1 MAVTSLAQQLSRLRV
16 PQTSQLVDKKKK
28 ASFLFHSREAA
39 DIDRDTF
46 YSIGIDGLSELISI
60 DRNAFEQFEN
70 SLFDVSSKNFVR
82 SIENTETNEKLN
94 EEIKSFLINC
104 SPYFLLKPTAQALE
118 WMISRYQVNEYNIDS
133 LFMLAL
139 PYYETKLFPRLL
151 QLINLK
157 SSPSWFWLQPVK
169 KEGLPLSK
177 TALFNRAS
185 TDMAFFKFVLD
196 MPKTALQYYSG
207 KPEQLSNLFAF
218 FCTTIIGA
226 LNQTAKITELQ
237 VTHLLPA
244 IKSGLTKKSSK
255 VNDYT
260 ASVYMIVSFL
270 LSKTRLSEMVV
281 TELLFRVIKIFS
293 KQRLI
298 NESILLMTLLCQCNA
313 QVNMD
318 SLTILFN
325 VEKELM
331 KSLSDTVNRGI
342 SIFPIIRA
350 IFNSYLSLKQKK
362 KTSNM
367 TTECQNLVIKIL
379 DEIKF
384 SKEEAEE
391 VFRLFINKCK
401 IKSEKQNKKVEF
413 LVAQLKTLER
423 RYPDAFDTIISDP
436 KYSKTAKALFSLT
449 PAYMGQMSLFND
461 LRHPN
466 PAVRANAVKSVEHS
480 FEPRESTWLSEVI
493 SERLLDENPLVV
505 NAVLKLDTD
514 FLISLLTKQRFVEH
528 LMEAAL
534 KIWHEN
540 SPKWRKVVPRLLNQF
555 CKAMEEAT
563 ELRTERNVLLTVV
576 PYLLSGNVAA
586 ARIVLE
592 QSLLSDQVPFLKKLK
607 NELKNIKDDDEARI
621 VSSVWDVL
629 QDQSS
634 LPLLDV
640 ILQFQ
645 NLKFDVEKS
654 LTMLLAASAIRA
666 EIDPTKSTLVL
677 DWLWAM
683 IKDDKIS
690 LSKAHVSKDTIGK
703 IMDVPRNGGIPLSVV
718 HHLIVKLVG
727 CTELRVPHD
736 CQGWYK
742 FDNPSQQFLLK
753 MFKICS
759 QIHQSMR
766 KNYLKEFNHVTKQL
780 FQTRLTKKEYGKLL
794 CSMIMES
801 KEVSEFCLLLLHDQ
815 LKSEAADNKEDR
827 LWTVE
832 LSPSNLLVPVLLI
845 TLSSSNSEIR
855 GQALS
860 MIKNINGHCAGKTTP
875 YSRFLKQLENWEEEM
890 IVDCE
895 QLFIALYMLLS
906 PDPSVEGDLQE
917 AMRQDMRK
925 VRELLFDM
933 ITDPSTPLAVTSSL
947 LSVLSHVSSAQIMTK
962 LLPIGIQIFE
972 KHSANANEV
981 LGANENAIIGCILER
996 VERSIVSVFED
1007 EKSWVFVE
1015 KCLSM
1020 GKNGQDAPSV
1030 VFLNKITREFF
1041 DDLPLTA
1048 RTKLIE
1054 QVVKIITEIEVNEVH
1069 SAASAMMKRI
1079 SIDAATILNILHA
1092 MRDAQVATAPGQKAK
1107 KRWSQT
1113 PNYLMLGTNDWKRG
1127 VCLLELIQNKK
1138 KLTDSYRLIAP
1149 LFDILKVC
1157 LRFEEQGPVEYTK
1170 QLLLTTI
1177 SLCLRKSAEEDK
1189 LKMLPPSAVPVES
1202 VVDCIRVS
1210 QNPQTHH
1217 HALSVLSLVA
1227 GLKPEEVLHNVMPVF
1242 TFMGSSVIRLD
1253 DAYSFQVTLK
1263 TVETII
1269 PILVQS
1275 VDTGN
1280 ANRDQI
1286 KEVLQVFAGAVL
1298 DIPEHR
1304 RLSLIHKLLIT
1315 LDEDGGYLWLF
1326 ICQVLASSVLEP
1338 EPRPPNSTELSN
1350 RKFKTLQDLCLE
1362 FSPTAT
1368 LQAMHSIMK
1377 HVTSLPHDKESAKKS
1392 TNERYSMDTSNSN
1405 KDMDFMVFDV
1415 ERNSGKQLRHYKYN
1429 LLNFISG
1436 LFSAEQF
1443 VSMMVRYNNGEM
1455 SDDERES
1462 LLLCFQQLVEGILG
1476 YMKEVSSQVDLTVN
1490 QPSAK
1495 YWKAMLNLI
1504 YDLLSKTN
1512 ALLPSEMFLEV
1523 VGSLLPHKIPK
1534 MRRRVMELLNWQLQS
1549 SIPLAP
1555 EGLRSLL
1562 PTLLAI
1568 VRDRKAL
1575 VSQEV
1580 LLNRQ
1585 TALISI
1591 KLLARKI
1598 ASLYPDDFQEALD
1611 MLTKLVQEGSRCET
1625 NEETAVTACAI
1636 LCVAELLSCI
1646 GLKAIV
1652 QLPKFMPALMS
1663 ILSAT
1668 SATTNVPEFLLTSV
1682 ITTLL
1687 KVLEYHSSF
1696 ISPYLSDI
1704 LMEVALISAKFEK
1717 QTDSKSDVVNLKINS
1732 VLTNISEKV
1741 PMRLMVPA
1749 IVASYSDL
1757 LEKREFAALPV
1768 VLSVLSSSSQQQHHL
1783 KSIIQSFL
1791 MKVLSFREEYWK
1803 AAGDC
1808 LIAVEKAT
1816 VSCVIAHVLKLNEK
1830 EFHSFCKE
1838 LVMRTSTQLK
1848 MITLFKVLQRLSET
1862 LKSLFLPFSKEFQS
1876 KVIDALNLK
1885 KNENRK
1891 RSAELLEATIGY
1903 LLNVFK
1909 YDNERSVTETYF
1921 KSLMPALVNQ
1931 LENEICIQENLFDN
1945 LLIPCL
1951 ANLAKCLSDD
1961 SLWKKFNYEILLKTQ
1976 HENVK
1981 VRLAAVK
1988 AVCEVAKKLGDSY
2001 LPLLPES
2008 IPFLA
2013 ELLEDEEEE
2022 VERTCRSVVQDME
2035 TVLGEQISKYFS
2047 K

>member
-28 ASFLFHSREAA
+28 TSFLFQSREAA

-60 DRNAFEQFEN
+60 NRNAFEHFAN

-118 WMISRYQVNEYNIDS
+118 WMISRYQVNEYNIDT
-133 LFMLAL
+133 LLMLAL

-151 QLINLK
+151 QVLRLK
-157 SSPSWFWLQPVK
+157 TLPSWAWLQPVK
-169 KEGLPLSK
+169 REGIPLSK

-185 TDMAFFKFVLD
+185 TDMGFFKFVLS
-196 MPKTALQYYSG
+196 MPKTAIQYYLG

-218 FCTTIIGA
+218 FCTTTIGA
-226 LNQTAKITELQ
+226 LNQSVKVTELQ

-244 IKSGLTKKSSK
+244 IKSGLQSK
-255 VNDYT
+255 VNDFT

-281 TELLFRVIKIFS
+281 TEFLFRVIKVFS
-293 KQRLI
+293 KQRLV

-313 QVNMD
+313 QISHD
-318 SLTILFN
+318 SLAIACK
-325 VEKELM
+325 VEKQLM
-331 KSLSDTVNRGI
+331 SALTDTASRGI
-342 SIFPIIRA
+342 CVFPIIRA
-350 IFNSYLSLKQKK
+350 IFNCYLALKCKK
-362 KTSNM
+362 KTSDIRS
-367 TTECQNLVIKIL
+367 ECEKLLVKIL
-379 DEIKF
+379 NDIKF

-391 VFRLFINKCK
+391 VFRMFINKCK
-401 IKSEKQNKKVEF
+401 MRNEKQNTMVEF
-413 LVAQLKTLER
+413 LVVQLKTLER
-423 RYPDAFDTIISDP
+423 QYPDAFDSIVSDP
-436 KYSKTAKALFSLT
+436 KYSNTAKALFSLT

-461 LRHPN
+461 LRNPN
-466 PAVRANAVKSVEHS
+466 PAVRANAVKSVQQS

-493 SERLLDENPLVV
+493 LERLTDENPLVV
-505 NAVLKLDTD
+505 TAVLKLDTD
-514 FLISLLTKQRFVEH
+514 FLVKLLSPERFIQH
-528 LMEAAL
+528 LMEAAT
-534 KIWHEN
+534 KVWQEN
-540 SPKWRKVVPRLLNQF
+540 SSKWRKVAPRLLKQF
-555 CKAMEEAT
+555 CNALEQAT
-563 ELRTERNVLLTVV
+563 EFRTERNVLLTFV
-576 PYLLSGNVAA
+576 PYLLSGNFAA
-586 ARIVLE
+586 AKILQE
-592 QSLLSDQVPFLKKLK
+592 NSLLSDHIPFLKSLKKKLK
-607 NELKNIKDDDEARI
+607 SMENSDEERI
-621 VSSVWDVL
+621 VSSVWEVL

-634 LPLLDV
+634 LPSLDAT
-640 ILQFQ
+640 LQFQ
-645 NLKFDVEKS
+645 NLKVHVEKS
-654 LTMLLAASAIRA
+654 LTILMAASAVEA
-666 EIDPTKSTLVL
+666 KIDPTKSIRVL
-677 DWLWAM
+677 DWLWAL

-690 LSKAHVSKDTIGK
+690 HSKHHVSKDNIGK
-703 IMDVPRNGGIPLSVV
+703 IMLV
-718 HHLIVKLVG
+718 HNLIVKLLER
-727 CTELRVPHD
+727 TELEVPHD

-742 FDNPSQQFLLK
+742 FDNPSQQFLLDI
-753 MFKICS
+753 FKICS
-759 QIHQSMR
+759 QIHKSMR
-766 KNYLKEFNHVTKQL
+766 DKYLKEFNHVTKQL
-780 FQTRLTKKEYGKLL
+780 FQTRLTKKEYGKLV

-801 KEVSEFCLLLLHDQ
+801 KDVSEFCLLLLHDQ
-815 LKSEAADNKEDR
+815 LKNESADNSKSGG
-827 LWTVE
+827 LWSVE

-845 TLSSSNSEIR
+845 TLSSSTAEIR
-855 GQALS
+855 EQAFN
-860 MIKNINGHCAGKTTP
+860 MIKQINSHCDGKATP
-875 YSRFLKQLENWEEEM
+875 YSRFLKQLESWQEEM
-890 IVDCE
+890 TVDCE
-895 QLFIALYMLLS
+895 QLLIALYMLLS
-906 PDPSVEGDLQE
+906 PDPCVEVNLQE
-917 AMRQDMRK
+917 SMRQDMRK
-925 VRELLFDM
+925 VRELLFSM

-947 LSVLSHVSSAQIMTK
+947 LSVLSHVSSTQIMAK
-962 LLPIGIQIFE
+962 LLPIGIKIFD
-972 KHSANANEV
+972 KHSANTSEV
-981 LGANENAIIGCILER
+981 LNANENAILTCILER
-996 VERSIVSVFED
+996 IERSIVSVFEAG
-1007 EKSWVFVE
+1007 ESWEFVE
-1015 KCLSM
+1015 KCLTM
-1020 GKNGQDAPSV
+1020 GKNGLDAPPV
-1030 VFLNKITREFF
+1030 IFLNKITRELF
-1041 DDLPLTA
+1041 DELPVTA
-1048 RTKLIE
+1048 KTKLIN
-1054 QVVKIITEIEVNEVH
+1054 QVVKIITEMEVSEVH

-1079 SIDAATILNILHA
+1079 SIDAATILNIVHA
-1092 MRDAQVATAPGQKAK
+1092 MRDAQVPVTPGQRAK
-1107 KRWSQT
+1107 KKWSQT
-1113 PNYLMLGTNDWKRG
+1113 PNYTLLGVDDWKRG

-1149 LFDILKVC
+1149 LFEILKVC
-1157 LRFEEQGPVEYTK
+1157 LQFEEQGPVEYTK
-1170 QLLLTTI
+1170 QLLLSTI
-1177 SLCLRKSAEEDK
+1177 LLCLRKSADDDK
-1189 LKMLPPSAVPVES
+1189 LKLLPPSAVPVES

-1227 GLKPEEVLHNVMPVF
+1227 GLKPDQVLHNVMPVF

-1275 VDTGN
+1275 VETGV

-1286 KEVLQVFAGAVL
+1286 KEVLQVFAAAVL

-1304 RLSLIHKLLIT
+1304 RLALIHKLLTT
-1315 LDEDGGYLWLF
+1315 LDADGGYLWLF

-1338 EPRPPNSTELSN
+1338 EPRPPNSAELSQ
-1350 RKFKTLQDLCLE
+1350 RKMKTLQDLCLE
-1362 FSPTAT
+1362 FPPSAI
-1368 LQAMHSIMK
+1368 LQSMYSIMK
-1377 HVTSLPHDKESAKKS
+1377 HVTSLPHDKENAKKS
-1392 TNERYSMDTSNSN
+1392 INERFKEKPVEDSSTPMETCDSNDTDSI
-1405 KDMDFMVFDV
+1405 MVFDV

-1443 VSMMVRYNNGEM
+1443 VSMMVIHNNRTTN
-1455 SDDERES
+1455 DDERES

-1476 YMKEVSSQVDLTVN
+1476 YMKDVSSQVDLTVN

-1562 PTLLAI
+1562 PTLLTI
-1568 VRDRKAL
+1568 VRDRKAFI
-1575 VSQEV
+1575 SQEI

-1585 TALISI
+1585 TALISV

-1598 ASLYPDDFQEALD
+1598 ASVYPDDFQEALEL
-1611 MLTKLVQEGSRCET
+1611 MTKLVQEGVKCESS
-1625 NEETAVTACAI
+1625 EEMAVTACAI
-1636 LCVAELLSCI
+1636 LCVAELLSCL
-1646 GLKAIV
+1646 GLKAIA
-1652 QLPKFMPALMS
+1652 QLPRFMPALIG
-1663 ILSAT
+1663 ILAAT
-1668 SATTNVPEFLLTSV
+1668 SATPNVPEFLLTSV

-1687 KVLEYHSSF
+1687 KILEYHSNF

-1704 LMEVALISAKFEK
+1704 LMELALISAKFEK
-1717 QTDSKSDVVNLKINS
+1717 QTDTKSDVINLKMNS

-1741 PMRLMVPA
+1741 PMRIIVPA
-1749 IVASYSDL
+1749 ITASYSDL
-1757 LEKREFAALPV
+1757 LEKGELTALPV
-1768 VLSVLSSSSQQQHHL
+1768 VLSVLSSSSQPQHHL
-1783 KSIIQSFL
+1783 KGNIQSFL
-1791 MKVLSFREEYWK
+1791 LKALAFRDEHPR
-1803 AAGDC
+1803 AAADTQ
-1808 LIAVEKAT
+1808 LAVEKAT
-1816 VSCVIAHVLKLNEK
+1816 VQCVIAHVLKLNEK
-1830 EFHSFCKE
+1830 EFHGFCRE
-1838 LVMRTSTQLK
+1838 VVTRSTTPLK
-1848 MITLFKVLQRLSET
+1848 MISLFKVLQTLSET
-1862 LKSLFLPFSKEFQS
+1862 LKSLFLPFSKEFQA
-1876 KVIDALNLK
+1876 KAIDALNLK
-1885 KNENRK
+1885 KIGDQR

-1903 LLNVFK
+1903 LLNVFR
-1909 YDNERSVTETYF
+1909 YDNERSVTETHLNA
-1921 KSLMPALVNQ
+1921 LMAPLVNL
-1931 LENEICIQENLFDN
+1931 LENEVCIKHNLFDN

-1976 HENVK
+1976 HENAK
-1981 VRLAAVK
+1981 VRLGAVK

-2035 TVLGEQISKYFS
+2035 AVLGEQISKYFS